1 MSEMV
6 LVATPAR
13 LSTPAVLLERASVLA
28 ARLTYQPRARALYL
42 NEQADG
48 GGKYRPNAVAR
59 NELIARFLR
68 PEHDWVLWVD
78 VDIIEYPADLVERL
92 MTIARRHAGEK
103 WPAIVAPMVWMERVG
118 EGDVSLSTGGWFYD
132 IGGFVA
138 LDGQQAD
145 FHAGPQGHDAE
156 QEMASVGCVYLA
168 PAGLYR
174 QGLGYRPAGD
184 EVEHLS
190 FMRAARAAGA
200 TVIATRGVEV
210 RHAYLPKYGARW
222 NG

>member
-1 MSEMV
+1 MREMV

-13 LSTPAVLLERASVLA
+13 LSTPELLMERAAVLA
-28 ARLTYQPRARALYL
+28 ARLTYQPRTRALYL
-42 NEQADG
+42 NEQSEG
-48 GGKYRPNAVAR
+48 QGKYWPNAVAR
-59 NELIARFLR
+59 NTLIARFLR

-78 VDIIEYPADLVERL
+78 VDIIDYPADLVERL
-92 MTIARRHAGEK
+92 MTVARRHAGET

-118 EGDVSLSTGGWFYD
+118 EGAVSLSTGGWFYD

-138 LDGQQAD
+138 LDGRHAD

-156 QEMASVGCVYLA
+156 QELASVGCVYLA

-174 QGLGYRPAGD
+174 QGLRYRPDGD

-190 FMRAARAAGA
+190 FMKAARGAGA
-200 TVIATRGVEV
+200 KVIATRGIEV
-210 RHAYLPKYGARW
+210 RHAYLPKYGERW
-222 NG
+222 HG